1 MTTETTLLIVVPAV
15 NSRFRHWLSDSDDA
29 RRAAE
34 ERLRVSVERFERA
47 GFRVEG
53 HVGDPDVVQ
62 AIGDALALVDADAIV
77 VVTPPSE
84 GGFPLEYARDCFA
97 LPIVHVVIEPELLH
111 AAA

>member
-1 MTTETTLLIVVPAV
+1 MTTEATLLIVVPAV
-15 NSRFRHWLSDSDDA
+15 NSRFRHWLSDSDNA

-34 ERLRVSVERFERA
+34 ERLRVSIESFERA

-53 HVGDPDVVQ
+53 HVGDPDLVQ

-84 GGFPLEYARDCFA
+84 AVALEYARDCFA